1 MKKKI
6 KKMQL
11 FKKNKK
17 IAALKIFYCGFL
29 SKLTYPLS
37 TIMLKKGLL
46 YRIIINF
53 IFFNKRYKLC
63 QGIKNATLFN
73 IKYSTYLVD

>member
-1 MKKKI
+1 
-6 KKMQL
+6 MQL

-17 IAALKIFYCGFL
+17 NAAFNKIYYCFL
-29 SKLTYPLS
+29 AKLTYPLS

-63 QGIKNATLFN
+63 QGIKNASLFN
-73 IKYSTYLVD
+73 IKYSNYLDEGLCKK